1 MEATYVV
8 KNSKSSK
15 KKKKAQTVEETRD
28 RDCLT
33 ELPEPLL
40 HNILSYLTM
49 KDVIKTSVLSKRW
62 RYIWLSI
69 TCLKFLPMKKQ
80 KYKEVGFINRT
91 LLLHKGPKIQKFSI
105 TFVYN
110 PAHAHQVD
118 SWIHFAIARNVNE
131 LYLDFPCKRSCLFRY
146 GYKLPHFI
154 FSCRSLTVLAL
165 KHCVIRIP
173 VNFIPSS
180 LKILSLE
187 HVFFIGG
194 DISDLI
200 SSSPILEYLSLTNCL
215 SSSDLYLSIFK
226 VGMKTL
232 KIYESHYYSQSSKL
246 DVYAPFIVSFELV
259 TNMSGKNYV
268 MKKMQSL
275 ESASFD
281 CIGTPGLQFNAEDK
295 RQSIVQILDEVHHV
309 KELRLC
315 SCYILALS
323 SGEGQ
328 DFITFAVT
336 CLRIKTGLTKWE
348 LPGIDYMLK
357 HSPNIETLIISIDKN
372 EGEKPNDKS
381 NYKFNFG
388 DGEFWKL
395 QEPNFLNLLG
405 NLKTVKLYNFMSDL
419 DVHTS
424 TKTEELL
431 EKLQNEMNFLRFLL
445 KNSKV
450 LEKLIITTC
459 KGVDFGKSESKKLKL
474 MFLLTQELLSFPRAS
489 RDAQISFS

>member
-1 MEATYVV
+1 MEEPYI
-8 KNSKSSK
+8 KSKSSK
-15 KKKKAQTVEETRD
+15 KKKKKAQTVDET

-33 ELPEPLL
+33 ELPDPLL
-40 HNILSYLTM
+40 HLILSYLTM
-49 KDVIKTSVLSKRW
+49 KEVIRASVLAKRW
-62 RYIWLSI
+62 RYVWLSI
-69 TCLKFLPMKKQ
+69 ACLKFSPMKKQ

-91 LLLHKGPKIQKFSI
+91 LLLHKGPKIQKFDI
-105 TFVYN
+105 TFDYN
-110 PAHAHQVD
+110 GAHAQQVD
-118 SWIHFAIARNVNE
+118 SWIHFAIARDVNE
-131 LYLDFPCKRSCLFRY
+131 LYLDFPSKGRY
-146 GYKLPHFI
+146 RYKLPHFI
-154 FSCRSLTVLAL
+154 FSCKSLTVLAL
-165 KHCVIRIP
+165 KNCFI
-173 VNFIPSS
+173 NFPTNFNLIS

-187 HVFFIGG
+187 RIYLIGG
-194 DISDLI
+194 AINDLI
-200 SSSPILEYLSLTNCL
+200 SSSPILEYLSLTNCE
-215 SSSDLYLSIFK
+215 SRTDLNLFIFT
-226 VGMKTL
+226 VSMKTL
-232 KIYESHYYSQSSKL
+232 KIHESYSWNSDSEL
-246 DVYAPFIVSFELV
+246 YVYAPFVVSFELV
-259 TNMSGKNYV
+259 TSLSRKNYV
-268 MKKMQSL
+268 IKKLQSL

-281 CIGTPGLQFNAEDK
+281 CDGMPGLKFNEDD
-295 RQSIVQILDEVHHV
+295 RRRTIVQILDEVRHV

-348 LPGIDYMLK
+348 LTGIDYMLK

-372 EGEKPNDKS
+372 EGKKPNDKS

-405 NLKTVKLYNFMSDL
+405 NLKTVKLYNFMNNL

>member
-1 MEATYVV
+1 
-8 KNSKSSK
+8 
-15 KKKKAQTVEETRD
+15 
-28 RDCLT
+28 
-33 ELPEPLL
+33 
-40 HNILSYLTM
+40 
-49 KDVIKTSVLSKRW
+49 
-62 RYIWLSI
+62 
-69 TCLKFLPMKKQ
+69 MKKQ

-91 LLLHKGPKIQKFSI
+91 LLLHKGPKIQKFDV
-105 TFVYN
+105 TFDYN
-110 PAHAHQVD
+110 GAHAHQVD
-118 SWIHFAIARNVNE
+118 SWIHFAIARDVNE
-131 LYLDFPCKRSCLFRY
+131 LYLDFPCKRRHRY
-146 GYKLPHFI
+146 ELPTFI
-154 FSCRSLTVLAL
+154 FSCKSLTVLTL
-165 KHCVIRIP
+165 KNCFI
-173 VNFIPSS
+173 NFPTNFNLIS

-187 HVFFIGG
+187 RIYLIGG
-194 DISDLI
+194 AINDLI
-200 SSSPILEYLSLTNCL
+200 SSSPILEYLSLTNCE
-215 SSSDLYLSIFK
+215 SRTDLNLFIFK
-226 VGMKTL
+226 VN
-232 KIYESHYYSQSSKL
+232 SKL
-246 DVYAPFIVSFELV
+246 YVYAPFVVSFELV
-259 TNMSGKNYV
+259 TSLSRKNYV
-268 MKKMQSL
+268 IKELQSL

-281 CIGTPGLQFNAEDK
+281 CDGMPGLKFNEDD
-295 RQSIVQILDEVHHV
+295 RRRTIVQILDEVRHV
-309 KELRLC
+309 KELGLC

-348 LPGIDYMLK
+348 LTGIDYMLK

-372 EGEKPNDKS
+372 EGKKPNDKS

-405 NLKTVKLYNFMSDL
+405 NLKTVKLYSFMNDL

-459 KGVDFGKSESKKLKL
+459 NGVFG
-474 MFLLTQELLSFPRAS
+474 
-489 RDAQISFS
+489 